1 MKFEEYFADYIK
13 HLEAVGFAKST
24 IVQKK
29 IYTGRCLNYLKAMG
43 ITDIKAVTREHL
55 DQYFTY
61 LKNEYRTKK
70 GLTVL
75 PTTYGNNIT
84 DTHQFFDWLEKNNH
98 ILISPVIDPPRTQR
112 LKLPEVLSEAEILKI
127 LDSCPINT
135 PLGARDRAILELLY
149 STGIRK
155 SELIKLNL
163 QDFNREQGEIRINQG
178 KGKKDRLVPVG
189 DYAGTFISMYLK
201 LIRPWMVKSAE
212 EPALFVDSGS
222 DFTFAFCSKKL
233 IHSLVDNLRL
243 WPGRCGIIQI
253 NHSLRSNIFG
263 IKSAGQRFIGSVF
276 NNCSPIREDDHL
288 FPINRKVKHEFI
300 VINLSNSFEPSLQL
314 LKRDVFQAGI

>member
-29 IYTGRCLNYLKAMG
+29 IYTGRCSNYLKAMG

-212 EPALFVDSGS
+212 EPALFVDSKYGS
-222 DFTFAFCSKKL
+222 RLEGTAVALIVKRAVQRSGVNKRVFPHMFRFALATHLLRNGADLRHIQAILGHSKIESTEVYTQLTAEDLKEMMKER
-233 IHSLVDNLRL
+233 H
-243 WPGRCGIIQI
+243 PHG
-253 NHSLRSNIFG
+253 
-263 IKSAGQRFIGSVF
+263 KKKGQA
-276 NNCSPIREDDHL
+276 
-288 FPINRKVKHEFI
+288 KT
-300 VINLSNSFEPSLQL
+300 
-314 LKRDVFQAGI
+314 